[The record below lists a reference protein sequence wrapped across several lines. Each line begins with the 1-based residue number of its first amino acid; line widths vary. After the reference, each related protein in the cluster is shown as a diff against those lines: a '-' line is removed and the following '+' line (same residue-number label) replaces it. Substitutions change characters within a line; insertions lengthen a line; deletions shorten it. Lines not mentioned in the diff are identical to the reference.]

1 MAAPLL
7 LLLKIETPL
16 LLLKTVVEMVV
27 TVIEMVVTAV
37 ETVAAM
43 VIEMV
48 IEMVIAISPLPQLIS
63 VTSTLMPIKASQP
76 QRSLAN
82 SGPNLRST
90 RM

>member
-48 IEMVIAISPLPQLIS
+48 IAISPLPQLIS